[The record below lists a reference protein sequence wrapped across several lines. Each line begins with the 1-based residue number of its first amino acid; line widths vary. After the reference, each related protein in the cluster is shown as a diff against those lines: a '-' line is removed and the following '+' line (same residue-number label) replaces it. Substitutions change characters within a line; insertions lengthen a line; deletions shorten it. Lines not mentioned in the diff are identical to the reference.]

1 MHFGTFGT
9 FFSKNILSS
18 EYYTASQLILHFFL
32 YLFVHIKESS
42 LLCSDYEKS
51 RNEKIRNMENPF
63 KFGTIVEEDYFT
75 DRVEEV
81 AYIMQF
87 VRSANHLVLI
97 SPRRFG
103 KSSVV
108 AKAVKQSGRK
118 YITVNLQQATSVS
131 DLSAKLLREFF
142 KVHPIERVRHL
153 ITHFRIIPTI
163 STNAL
168 TGSMDVAFQP
178 GVDGTVLIE
187 DVLSLIEKAHSEDD
201 RMIVILDEFQEIC
214 DLGTK
219 LDKQLRSIMQNQKHI
234 NYILLGSQESMM
246 TDIFE
251 NKKSPFYHFGEL
263 MRLGKLPREDFH
275 RYLSE
280 RFSDCFAENHDE
292 LSKQILDYT
301 DCHPYYSQQLA
312 ANVWQIGVL
321 QPETSDPVHKAI
333 EHIVTTHSLD
343 YERLW
348 MNFKRTNKWILQR
361 LVSDKPLQSG
371 EYRTSTIYSALKRM
385 QKDGY
390 VIYSDHYELE
400 DPFFREWILTNNR

>member
-1 MHFGTFGT
+1 
-9 FFSKNILSS
+9 
-18 EYYTASQLILHFFL
+18 
-32 YLFVHIKESS
+32 
-42 LLCSDYEKS
+42 
-51 RNEKIRNMENPF
+51 MENPF
-63 KFGTIVEEDYFT
+63 KFGTIVEEEFFT

-81 AYIMQF
+81 AYIEQF

-97 SPRRFG
+97 SPRRLG

-118 YITVNLQQATSVS
+118 HITVNLQQVTSVS
-131 DLSAKLLREFF
+131 DLSAKLLKEFF
-142 KVHPIERVRHL
+142 KVHPMERVRHL
-153 ITHFRIIPTI
+153 ITHFRVIPTV
-163 STNAL
+163 STNPL
-168 TGSMDVAFQP
+168 TGSLDVTFQP
-178 GVDGTVLIE
+178 GVDGVMLIE
-187 DVLSLIEKAHSEDD
+187 DVLTLIEKAHSGQE

-214 DLGTK
+214 DLAPK
-219 LDKQLRSIMQNQKHI
+219 FDKQLRSIMQNQKNI

-280 RFSDCFAENHDE
+280 RLTGCFAESHNE
-292 LSKQILDYT
+292 LSDRILNYT
-301 DCHPYYSQQLA
+301 GCHPYYSQQLA

-321 QPETSDPVHKAI
+321 QPATPDPVQKAI
-333 EHIVTTHSLD
+333 EHIITTHSLD

-361 LVSDKPLQSG
+361 LASGKPLQSG
-371 EYRTSTIYSALKRM
+371 EHRTSTVYSALKRL
-385 QKDGY
+385 QQDGY

-400 DPFFREWILTNNR
+400 DPFFRKWILASND